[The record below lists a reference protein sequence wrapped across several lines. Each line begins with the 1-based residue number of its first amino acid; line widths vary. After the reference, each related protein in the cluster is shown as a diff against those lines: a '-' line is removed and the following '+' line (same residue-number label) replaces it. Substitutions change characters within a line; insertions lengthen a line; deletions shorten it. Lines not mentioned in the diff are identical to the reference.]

1 MDEYS
6 DTSKE
11 LTSVLDKTIK
21 NGQGI
26 FFTPPKSIRK
36 IVNFIDY
43 MLKHN
48 YKNVLEPS
56 CGSCE
61 FIKFLDKKDDLTITA
76 IEYNKTIYDKIIQ
89 LKFKNN
95 VSIFNDDFLEL
106 NVERLYDLIL
116 GNPPYFVYKK
126 SDINKKYHKYLKG
139 RPNIFL
145 PFILK
150 SLELLNDN
158 GILAFVLPKSFLNCG
173 YYSGVREYIYHN
185 FCVKNIID
193 LSDHQYIET
202 KQDTFALILKKTTKQ
217 FNNDKYFIQNDFIM
231 NTQENI
237 ISLKNI
243 IKHSTTLHNLGFNVF
258 NGKFVWNQEKSY
270 LTNVKKDNYRLIY
283 SSDIE
288 DGKLNCL
295 DDKLIDKYFEGL
307 INKYEIKPT
316 KSLKD
321 KIDKKHYVKKN
332 HLSNKLTKGMT
343 LIINRGYGNIDYNLD
358 FALVDNIDEYFL
370 ENHVLAID
378 LKNKDTFTKDIIK
391 QKYQQVI
398 DSFKDSRTKEFIDLC
413 MGNNAINTTELEY
426 LIPIFN

>member
-6 DTSKE
+6 DISKQ
-11 LTSVLDKTIK
+11 LTSDLDKSIK
-21 NGQGI
+21 DGQGI

-36 IVNFIDY
+36 VVNYIDHI
-43 MLKHN
+43 LRHK
-48 YKNVLEPS
+48 YKTVLEPS

-61 FIKFLDKKDDLTITA
+61 FIKYIDKKDDLTITA
-76 IEYNKTIYDKIIQ
+76 VEYNETIYDKIQ
-89 LKFKNN
+89 ELNFKNN
-95 VSIFNDDFLEL
+95 VSLYNQDFLEL
-106 NVERLYDLIL
+106 NLKEKYDLIL

-126 SDINKKYHKYLKG
+126 SDINQKYHKYLKG

-185 FCVKNIID
+185 FCVKKIFD
-193 LSDHQYIET
+193 LSEHQYIET
-202 KQDTFALILKKTTKQ
+202 QQDTFALILKKTRKR
-217 FNNDKYFIQNDFIM
+217 FKNDKFFIQNDFIM
-231 NTQENI
+231 NTEENI

-243 IKHSTTLHNLGFNVF
+243 INHSSTLHKLGFTVF
-258 NGKFVWNQEKSY
+258 NGKFVWNQEKPY
-270 LTNVKKDNYRLIY
+270 LTNIKEDNYRLIY
-283 SSDIE
+283 SGDIE
-288 DGKLNCL
+288 NGKLNCL
-295 DDKLIDKYFEGL
+295 DDKLIDKYWKGL
-307 INKYEIKPT
+307 MIKYEIKPT
-316 KSLKD
+316 KGLKD
-321 KIDKKHYVKKN
+321 KIDKKHYVKKG
-332 HLSNKLTKGMT
+332 HLLNKLTKGMT

-378 LKNKDTFTKDIIK
+378 LKNKETFTKDIVK
-391 QKYQQVI
+391 EKYKQVI
-398 DSFKDSRTKEFIDLC
+398 ESFKDPRTEEFINLC

-426 LIPIFN
+426 LIPIFI